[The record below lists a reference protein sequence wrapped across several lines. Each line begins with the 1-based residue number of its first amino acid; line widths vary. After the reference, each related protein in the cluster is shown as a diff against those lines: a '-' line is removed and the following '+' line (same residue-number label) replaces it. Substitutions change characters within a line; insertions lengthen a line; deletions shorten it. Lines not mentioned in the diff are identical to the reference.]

1 MTSSGLKAQADA
13 EVSISRDGL
22 EKILDKDKLPADLK
36 SAKAALS
43 VSFEDAP
50 QACPSA
56 AGKLPGRLHGKAS
69 ITITTTSASG
79 ATTTMRLSAD
89 ADMSYK
95 VNVGEDGRWTTIDD
109 VDMKTEFQ
117 ASGTG
122 QATQTYRG
130 RRLGGGFGRDGILG
144 GSGSDIG
151 KALERDWGKIDPQ
164 KGGGVFGPKGGWN
177 WKRGVTLNDL
187 HSIDNVKAM
196 VATWIATDALL
207 LAGVEYLRAVAL
219 KRGEKY
225 WYDDEQCMSLTGTAT
240 PASLRPKGIATVT
253 ASKAKAKDG
262 GDVPAKLTATGT
274 ASIDPGAADLAQG
287 GTRDF
292 KLTAPDKKGAATWTV
307 IGISR
312 AGKKTVSGSIPVAD
326 DLPASFSGTV
336 TSTFT
341 ATGIDQSW
349 NATAPLRARL
359 PPGQP
364 RRLGARVSTTSRRQS
379 ISMTDD
385 NPIPVCATYRFTGS
399 PAARSSPGSSSCRS
413 RRTDRGPTGS
423 TFDVGFASAV
433 HSPARPP
440 ADGVPGSFP
449 RASSRRSSTPHTA
462 PTACA
467 RSRPTAGSCRRRP
480 PTCRQRPPDHA
491 DDGVVD
497 PVARLRRAGSERRRR
512 RPARAR
518 PPARRAAR
526 CSGPRP

>member
-1 MTSSGLKAQADA
+1 MPVRAHDDDDVRIRGRRTAGKVSYGLEEATGDKLGLKAQADA

-69 ITITTTSASG
+69 IAITATSASG

-89 ADMSYK
+89 ADMTYNVS
-95 VNVGEDGRWTTIDD
+95 VGEDGRWTTIDD
-109 VDMKTEFQ
+109 VDMQTEFQ
-117 ASGTG
+117 AGGTK
-122 QATQTYRG
+122 QTTQTYRG
-130 RRLGGGFGRDGILG
+130 HRLGGGFGRDAILG
-144 GSGSDIG
+144 GSGTDVG
-151 KALERDWGKIDPQ
+151 KALERDWGKIDAQ

-196 VATWIATDALL
+196 VGTWIATDALL

-240 PASLRPKGIATVT
+240 PASLKPKGIATVT

-274 ASIDPGAADLAQG
+274 ATIDPGAADLAQG

-292 KLTAPDKKGAATWTV
+292 KLTAPDKGAATWTV

-336 TSTFT
+336 ESTFT
-341 ATGIDQSW
+341 FTNIEQSW
-349 NATAPLRARL
+349 NETLRYELASRQENPDGSVTGLYDLKTAVGFDHRRHTARAAARPIASRAT
-359 PPGQP
+359 
-364 RRLGARVSTTSRRQS
+364 
-379 ISMTDD
+379 
-385 NPIPVCATYRFTGS
+385 
-399 PAARSSPGSSSCRS
+399 AARSTPVTSSCRS
-413 RRTDRGPTGS
+413 PQTAHGPT
-423 TFDVGFASAV
+423 D
-433 HSPARPP
+433 
-440 ADGVPGSFP
+440 
-449 RASSRRSSTPHTA
+449 SSRT
-462 PTACA
+462 CA
-467 RSRPTAGSCRRRP
+467 SVRPCTCRSRPRRWGVPRRSVRGSS
-480 PTCRQRPPDHA
+480 
-491 DDGVVD
+491 
-497 PVARLRRAGSERRRR
+497 RLS
-512 RPARAR
+512 
-518 PPARRAAR
+518 
-526 CSGPRP
+526 